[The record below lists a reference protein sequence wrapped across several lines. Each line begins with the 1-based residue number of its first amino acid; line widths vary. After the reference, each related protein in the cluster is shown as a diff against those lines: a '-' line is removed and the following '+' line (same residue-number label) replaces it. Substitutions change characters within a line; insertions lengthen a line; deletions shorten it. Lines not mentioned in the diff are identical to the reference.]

1 MKAIVTTT
9 INRPTEAI
17 KKFSEFSEYKL
28 YVVGDLKTPHEFYE
42 NYKKIDY
49 IHPDFQQNEYKE
61 LSELIGWNNIQRRNI
76 GFVHAIREGA
86 EVIISVDDDNVP
98 LENWN
103 NCLIDKEIEADLFE
117 SYLYDPMLQTNHKEY
132 WHRGY
137 PPQMLSSREKFN
149 QVNKH
154 KEKVKVHV
162 GLWKGIPDV
171 DAFSKL
177 IYGENELD
185 LFLNFSFFAKIGVF
199 NSQNTWLA
207 RDIMPYYCAFPHA
220 DRMDDIWGGIVLQ
233 KLQNISIYYN
243 DVTVLHDRNYH
254 DTFSDLNREIDGYRL
269 TEKILEDW
277 EKNLPDKCKFFFNS
291 YHETIIRYL

>member
-9 INRPTEAI
+9 INQPTEAI
-17 KKFSEFSEYKL
+17 KKFSEFFDYKL

-42 NYKKIDY
+42 NNKKINY
-49 IHPDFQQNEYKE
+49 IHPDFQQREYKK
-61 LSELIGWNNIQRRNI
+61 LSESIGWNNIQRRNI
-76 GFVHAIREGA
+76 GFIHAIREGA
-86 EVIISVDDDNVP
+86 DVVISVDDDNIP
-98 LENWN
+98 LENWD
-103 NCLIDKEIEADLFE
+103 NCLINKEIEADLFE
-117 SYLYDPMLQTNHKEY
+117 SSLYDPMLQTNHKEY

-137 PPQMLSSREKFN
+137 PPQMLVNREKYN
-149 QVNKH
+149 KINKH

-177 IYGENELD
+177 IYGETELD
-185 LFLNFSFFAKIGVF
+185 LILNSSFFANIGVF

-207 RDIMPYYCAFPHA
+207 RDIMPYYCVFPHA

-233 KLQNISIYYN
+233 KLRNISIYYN
-243 DVTVLHDRNYH
+243 DVTVFHDRNYH
-254 DTFSDLNREIDGYRL
+254 DTYSDLHREIDGHQL

-277 EKNLPDKCKFFFNS
+277 ERNLPDKCKFFFDS
-291 YHETIIRYL
+291 YHETIVGYL